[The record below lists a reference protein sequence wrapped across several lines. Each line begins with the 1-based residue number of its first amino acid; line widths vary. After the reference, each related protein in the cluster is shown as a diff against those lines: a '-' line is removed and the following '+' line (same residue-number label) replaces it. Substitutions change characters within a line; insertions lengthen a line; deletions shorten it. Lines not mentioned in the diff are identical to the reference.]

1 VRYRIAE
8 LLAPEDLGP
17 SGTKTVDITTRD
29 PISRI
34 EINFSA
40 TNGADGMSD
49 HPAANITRVEVVD
62 GSDLLFSM
70 TGKCAQAMDY
80 YDRLKP
86 VGNYISR
93 VNGDPNR
100 CVIGINFGR
109 YLWDPVLALDPTKF
123 KAPQIKISWDE
134 DVANTSA
141 TENECRV
148 HAYLFDEFKPSLKG
162 FLMSKEFY
170 AYAPSADA
178 YEHIDLPTDY
188 VMRKMLVQALRKEQ
202 DLGGLVS
209 EFRLSEDND
218 KRIPW
223 DTTWL
228 EEFYRHKITYGLY
241 EEMIHTRAPAT
252 AAKIYVTPAIAQTVY
267 GSLDTPDLVFTGWSL
282 DGGVVSIEAETA
294 EHEARIGVSGWMP
307 HGCICFPFGKQDLL
321 EDWYDVTRL
330 GSLRLRVKAGSSAA
344 STDTFRVITQQYR
357 PA

>member
-1 VRYRIAE
+1 
-8 LLAPEDLGP
+8 
-17 SGTKTVDITTRD
+17 
-29 PISRI
+29 
-34 EINFSA
+34 
-40 TNGADGMSD
+40 
-49 HPAANITRVEVVD
+49 
-62 GSDLLFSM
+62 
-70 TGKCAQAMDY
+70 
-80 YDRLKP
+80 

-93 VNGDPNR
+93 VDGDPNR
-100 CVIGINFGR
+100 CLIGINFGR
-109 YLWDPVLALDPTKF
+109 YLWDPVLALDPTRF

-148 HAYLFDEFKPSLKG
+148 HAYLFDEFKPTLKG

-188 VMRKMLVQALRKEQ
+188 VMRKLLIQALRKEQ
-202 DLGGLVS
+202 DPSGLVA
-209 EFRLSEDND
+209 EFKLSEDND

-223 DTTWL
+223 DSTYL
-228 EEFYRHKITYGLY
+228 EEFYRHKTTYGLY

-252 AAKIYVTPAIAQTVY
+252 SAKIYVTPAIAQTVY

-282 DGGVVSIEAETA
+282 DGGVVGIEAETA
-294 EHEARIGVSGWMP
+294 EHEARIGVSGWLP
-307 HGCICFPFGKQDLL
+307 HGCLCFPFGQQNLV

-330 GSLRLRVKAGSSAA
+330 GNLRLRIKAGSSAA
-344 STDTFRVITQQYR
+344 ATDTFRVVTQQFR